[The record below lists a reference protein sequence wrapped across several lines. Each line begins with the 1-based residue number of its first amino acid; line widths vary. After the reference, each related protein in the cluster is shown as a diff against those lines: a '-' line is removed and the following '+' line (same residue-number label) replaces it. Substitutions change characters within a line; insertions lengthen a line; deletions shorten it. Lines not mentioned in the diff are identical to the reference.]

1 VFHAFGAEVPGA
13 DMSSAELAR
22 VRSTRVAVNSRVV
35 QGIRAIATPIF
46 QDTELT
52 AAMAIVGTTASIP
65 ADPRSPL
72 ARELRDAAGVLSA
85 ELGFAVTEVPPTERR
100 SG

>member
-1 VFHAFGAEVPGA
+1 
-13 DMSSAELAR
+13 MSKSELAR
-22 VRSTRVAVNSRVV
+22 VRSTRIAVNSRVV
-35 QGIRAIATPIF
+35 QGVRAIATPVF

-52 AAMAIVGTTASIP
+52 AAMALVGTTASIP

-72 ARELRDAAGVLSA
+72 ARALRDAAGVLSA
-85 ELGFAVTEVPPTERR
+85 ELGFAIAEVPPTERR